1 MSMSCPPSLLVSGWT
16 IPHIRVHRGPPQA
29 PKINSNMPNLTKFAF
44 VRAQIEYLAGGG
56 PLWAQMYVTVHLD
69 TNKEGGHHIDIL

>member
-1 MSMSCPPSLLVSGWT
+1 
-16 IPHIRVHRGPPQA
+16 
-29 PKINSNMPNLTKFAF
+29 MPNLTKFAF
-44 VRAQIEYLAGGG
+44 VRAQIEYLVGGG